1 MSTQQ
6 STCFCCLDDLSYG
19 LNTLGPLCLWQC
31 FSIEQHRHG
40 VEWRNKSRNNEKQR
54 HWLENAPN
62 YTDTRSLLLLQHSR
76 SVFQSIVTKSSTLYR
91 SEFKNAHY
99 GDIFSVSGCPG
110 MLLLLTMAS
119 QVALGISASVRAAN
133 NWRETEQTEAPL
145 SLFTGS
151 PEIATALVVVSR
163 KKGHETIPYRE
174 PTPRFWFWS
183 FPGPCTA
190 YIMLAFMI
198 HVSKMHVCI
207 PSDCV
212 LICTY
217 KKLWWGRDF
226 VTDERATR
234 RFHKYW
240 LLTTIHYLAFYSVCC
255 SNLMLSMSPFSF
267 EESGWVEVVIVHL
280 ETWRCAD
287 CMQTGQQSLTPRFPG
302 WPRCPVQAQ
311 ALHTSGEQHLTWG
324 QPEHQCKPHISAGE
338 QELNSTDPSPQILF
352 KWLFN
357 V

>member
-1 MSTQQ
+1 MWCHGYVLCS
-6 STCFCCLDDLSYG
+6 CLHCVHQRSFDPIMYNSFAPPSMMIDCWVNCDDTLEYLS
-19 LNTLGPLCLWQC
+19 
-31 FSIEQHRHG
+31 FSIERHRHG
-40 VEWRNKSRNNEKQR
+40 VEWRNKSRNNEKQQ

-76 SVFQSIVTKSSTLYR
+76 SVFQSIVTKSSTLDR

-151 PEIATALVVVSR
+151 PEIATALVAVSR

-183 FPGPCTA
+183 FRGPCIA
-190 YIMLAFMI
+190 YIMLASMI
-198 HVSKMHVCI
+198 HVFKMYVCI

-226 VTDERATR
+226 VTDER
-234 RFHKYW
+234 
-240 LLTTIHYLAFYSVCC
+240 TTMWF
-255 SNLMLSMSPFSF
+255 
-267 EESGWVEVVIVHL
+267 
-280 ETWRCAD
+280 
-287 CMQTGQQSLTPRFPG
+287 Q
-302 WPRCPVQAQ
+302 
-311 ALHTSGEQHLTWG
+311 
-324 QPEHQCKPHISAGE
+324 
-338 QELNSTDPSPQILF
+338 
-352 KWLFN
+352 
-357 V
+357 